1 MSRGSGGC
9 HTHAVRLPARAVG
22 SPTGQKALC
31 ERSEPLSD
39 SVSAGCR
46 RLLGAMS
53 LLHRQIVGRNFLCCH
68 TGRCEDQTLRERGK
82 NKIRQKSAISAVAL
96 SWRHRAAFWGNAA
109 NVLFAPSPY
118 GFLLALLIHA
128 ALSCAASC
136 GAFGAT
142 VRTSCSHPLPLPLC
156 RFFTRLVI

>member
-1 MSRGSGGC
+1 MSQCDGI
-9 HTHAVRLPARAVG
+9 ARTYARPF
-22 SPTGQKALC
+22 PTTRRRAFC
-31 ERSEPLSD
+31 ASERSEPLSD

-109 NVLFAPSPY
+109 NVLFAPSPSRV
-118 GFLLALLIHA
+118 FPRAPFPLNP
-128 ALSCAASC
+128 
-136 GAFGAT
+136 
-142 VRTSCSHPLPLPLC
+142 HPLSPFFLWLCGNCPAFDYTRSYWWGAPC
-156 RFFTRLVI
+156 RFVA

>member
-1 MSRGSGGC
+1 MI
-9 HTHAVRLPARAVG
+9 
-22 SPTGQKALC
+22 KC
-31 ERSEPLSD
+31 E
-39 SVSAGCR
+39 G
-46 RLLGAMS
+46 
-53 LLHRQIVGRNFLCCH
+53 
-68 TGRCEDQTLRERGK
+68 QTLRERGN

-118 GFLLALLIHA
+118 GFLLALLIHV

-156 RFFTRLVI
+156 RFFGAVCLAGFSQLLSLLRLTRLTALTVRTRLPSRCYFALNFSALLLCHSYLHRKNYPPTASEPLLSSSQ